1 MFGLL
6 GTAVVA
12 LTFLP
17 ALTVIVLKITH
28 LRRTEGAA
36 KP

>member
-6 GTAVVA
+6 GTALVS

-17 ALTVIVLKITH
+17 ALTVLVLRIS
-28 LRRTEGAA
+28 R
-36 KP
+36 PD

>member
-6 GTAVVA
+6 GTAMVS

-17 ALTVIVLKITH
+17 ALTVLVLQMS
-28 LRRTEGAA
+28 
-36 KP
+36 KPDQGL